1 MGLEEILA
9 LLRENIPEADYL
21 QSESFLTGMQNQ
33 TSELSAFKDSAD
45 AKVQALE
52 VEIQGLKDEV
62 STLKA
67 QNYDLLMQ
75 TGAPVADVDPDGDEG
90 GAIENEVD
98 DGEVIHVDDLF
109 EDEGSDSEPASSS
122 DDKDNEDKE

>member
-9 LLRENIPEADYL
+9 LLRENIPEDDYL

-33 TSELSAFKDSAD
+33 TNELSAFRDSAD